1 MEFIK
6 SYKGRKIDYSKPV
19 DVYRCLPRKGRVYSI
34 RQNGKVV
41 GHTEVLNLSNVN
53 FIVNESGKR
62 RAICTKTRNV
72 HAFIRGY
79 INDSISGIPMLYP
92 LSYCPFNKEGFMLE
106 GKEVQS
112 SPFVVIRNFGV
123 YAAR

>member
-1 MEFIK
+1 MDLIK
-6 SYKGRKIDYSKPV
+6 SYKEREIDYSQPV

-41 GHTEVLNLSNVN
+41 GHTEVLNLSHVS
-53 FIVNESGKR
+53 FVVNEAGKK
-62 RAICTKTRNV
+62 RAICTKKRNV
-72 HAFIRGY
+72 HAFIRGF
-79 INDSISGIPMLYP
+79 IKDSNVMHTLYP

-112 SPFVVIRNFGV
+112 SPFVAIRKYGV